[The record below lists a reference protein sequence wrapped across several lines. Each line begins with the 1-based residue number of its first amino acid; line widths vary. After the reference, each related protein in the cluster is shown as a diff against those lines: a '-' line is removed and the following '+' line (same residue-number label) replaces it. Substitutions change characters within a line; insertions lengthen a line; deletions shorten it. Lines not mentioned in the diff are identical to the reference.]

1 MKIIG
6 ITGGIGSGKSTISN
20 YLTKKGFKIIDADK
34 IAKNLL
40 DIGEEA
46 YFKAVEYFGTEI
58 LNPDKTVDRKKLGSI
73 IFASREKRK
82 ILNEITHDLVKKR
95 VLSEIAANEAT
106 QKVIF
111 LDVPLMFEVGM
122 DELCEEV
129 WLVVADERVKI
140 LRLQKRDEITKDEI
154 IAKFRSQM
162 PDEEKIK
169 RADFV
174 IDNSGNEEA
183 LYLQLDKLLKKY
195 EKKDRN

>member
-73 IFASREKRK
+73 VFASREKRK
-82 ILNEITHDLVKKR
+82 ILNEITHG
-95 VLSEIAANEAT
+95 LSEIAANEAT

-195 EKKDRN
+195 EKKERN

>member
-1 MKIIG
+1 
-6 ITGGIGSGKSTISN
+6 
-20 YLTKKGFKIIDADK
+20 
-34 IAKNLL
+34 
-40 DIGEEA
+40 
-46 YFKAVEYFGTEI
+46 
-58 LNPDKTVDRKKLGSI
+58 
-73 IFASREKRK
+73 
-82 ILNEITHDLVKKR
+82 
-95 VLSEIAANEAT
+95 
-106 QKVIF
+106 
-111 LDVPLMFEVGM
+111 MFEVGM

-195 EKKDRN
+195 EKKERN

>member
-1 MKIIG
+1 M
-6 ITGGIGSGKSTISN
+6 
-20 YLTKKGFKIIDADK
+20 
-34 IAKNLL
+34 
-40 DIGEEA
+40 
-46 YFKAVEYFGTEI
+46 EYFGTEI

-73 IFASREKRK
+73 VFASREKRK

-195 EKKDRN
+195 EKKERN

>member
-1 MKIIG
+1 
-6 ITGGIGSGKSTISN
+6 
-20 YLTKKGFKIIDADK
+20 
-34 IAKNLL
+34 
-40 DIGEEA
+40 
-46 YFKAVEYFGTEI
+46 
-58 LNPDKTVDRKKLGSI
+58 
-73 IFASREKRK
+73 
-82 ILNEITHDLVKKR
+82 
-95 VLSEIAANEAT
+95 
-106 QKVIF
+106 
-111 LDVPLMFEVGM
+111 MFEVGM

-162 PDEEKIK
+162 PDEEKRK

-195 EKKDRN
+195 EKKERN

>member
-1 MKIIG
+1 M
-6 ITGGIGSGKSTISN
+6 
-20 YLTKKGFKIIDADK
+20 
-34 IAKNLL
+34 
-40 DIGEEA
+40 
-46 YFKAVEYFGTEI
+46 EYFGTEI

-73 IFASREKRK
+73 VFASREKRK
-82 ILNEITHDLVKKR
+82 ILNEITHGLVKKR

-195 EKKDRN
+195 EKKERN

>member
-1 MKIIG
+1 M
-6 ITGGIGSGKSTISN
+6 
-20 YLTKKGFKIIDADK
+20 
-34 IAKNLL
+34 
-40 DIGEEA
+40 
-46 YFKAVEYFGTEI
+46 EYFGTEI

-73 IFASREKRK
+73 VFASREKRK

-122 DELCEEV
+122 DEFCEEV

-140 LRLQKRDEITKDEI
+140 LRLQKRDETTKDEI

-195 EKKDRN
+195 EKKERN

>member
-6 ITGGIGSGKSTISN
+6 ITGGIGSGKSTVSN
-20 YLTKKGFKIIDADK
+20 YLTEKGFKIIDADK

-58 LNPDKTVDRKKLGSI
+58 LNSDKTVDRKKLGSI
-73 IFASREKRK
+73 VFASREKRK
-82 ILNEITHDLVKKR
+82 ILNEITHGLVKKR

-106 QKVIF
+106 QEVIF

-122 DELCEEV
+122 DKLCAEV

-195 EKKDRN
+195 EKKERN

>member
-1 MKIIG
+1 M
-6 ITGGIGSGKSTISN
+6 
-20 YLTKKGFKIIDADK
+20 
-34 IAKNLL
+34 
-40 DIGEEA
+40 
-46 YFKAVEYFGTEI
+46 
-58 LNPDKTVDRKKLGSI
+58 NPDKTVDRKKLGSI
-73 IFASREKRK
+73 VFASREKRK

-195 EKKDRN
+195 EKKERN

>member
-1 MKIIG
+1 M
-6 ITGGIGSGKSTISN
+6 
-20 YLTKKGFKIIDADK
+20 
-34 IAKNLL
+34 
-40 DIGEEA
+40 
-46 YFKAVEYFGTEI
+46 
-58 LNPDKTVDRKKLGSI
+58 
-73 IFASREKRK
+73 
-82 ILNEITHDLVKKR
+82 
-95 VLSEIAANEAT
+95 SEIAANEAT

-122 DELCEEV
+122 DKLCAEV

-195 EKKDRN
+195 EKKERN